1 MSRYSKYIY
10 VILIGFLV
18 VFLVQSTV
26 GVDGFSKTAELERV
40 KTVEEAIQNAAV
52 QCYAIEGSYP
62 DLSYLE
68 EHYGLILNEEE
79 YYYHYEIIA
88 SNIMPVIAVYKKW

>member
-1 MSRYSKYIY
+1 MNPLLKKSQWL
-10 VILIGFLV
+10 ILLMLI
-18 VFLVQSTV
+18 VFLLQSNM
-26 GVDGFSKTAELERV
+26 GINGFSETADAERV
-40 KTVEEAIQNAAV
+40 ESVEEAIRKAAV

-62 DLSYLE
+62 PLDYLMT
-68 EHYGLILNEEE
+68 HYGLVINEAA

>member
-1 MSRYSKYIY
+1 MKWLTKRVYLIL
-10 VILIGFLV
+10 VILLVIFVAQSSIGI
-18 VFLVQSTV
+18 
-26 GVDGFSKTAELERV
+26 DGFTKTADFERV
-40 KTVEEAIQNAAV
+40 KTVEEAIQKAAV

-62 DLSYLE
+62 PLKYLV
-68 EHYGLILNEEE
+68 EHYGLVINESA

>member
-1 MSRYSKYIY
+1 MNPLFKKGQW
-10 VILIGFLV
+10 LIVLMLI
-18 VFLVQSTV
+18 VFLLQSNI
-26 GVDGFSKTAELERV
+26 GIDGFSSAADLERV
-40 KTVEEAIQNAAV
+40 KSVEEAIRKAAV

-62 DLSYLE
+62 PLDYLTA
-68 EHYGLILNEEE
+68 HYGLVINESA